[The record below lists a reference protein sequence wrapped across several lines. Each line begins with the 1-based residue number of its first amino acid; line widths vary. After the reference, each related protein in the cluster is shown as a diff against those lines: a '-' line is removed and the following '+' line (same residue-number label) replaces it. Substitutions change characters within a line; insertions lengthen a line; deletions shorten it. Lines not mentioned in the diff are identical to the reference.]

1 MAASIPNEQY
11 DAPFIL
17 ENMTEEAAI
26 AFGIIIILAF
36 FYAFQIIFLFRIGR
50 AASSKVSEL
59 QRRQRLSSLEDNVD
73 MPLISTLNRADAG
86 VFHIP
91 TLLNRAARLL
101 RAKSVIEAIR
111 GDENEEKPMEESQ
124 KQHPDLATISAKGE
138 EDVENPM
145 HGREKEGLTLVKSV
159 GESADPEE
167 GHEETEAG
175 NKDDRNLLL
184 AHDESESFDEQIQRM
199 RSMTTTSIGSVEHE
213 HVATNGVGDVEK
225 IDAVAQDELHGET
238 VAEGTQNPLHLSLS
252 LEIPADADMEQV
264 QSVTDEKQ
272 TAIASEED
280 RALLRVLEEA
290 ARDSEDSPSTPL
302 VSNRTSENS
311 LSSLV
316 DNVAVVASSSSAR
329 VVDELA
335 GSVPSSQKRVKVVK
349 KVVRQRRAEAAVAA
363 ASVEV
368 AVAETAVV
376 ASARQAAGQGPPQ
389 LADRKQTRQQSIV
402 GAVQMLRKPSL
413 MLLELNLSGL
423 KISDTILRPIAAAL
437 RQNKTLTSLC
447 LANNQIEVE
456 GCTELAW
463 SLGRLSQATLT
474 SNGLL
479 VGGELTPRRSNSSG
493 SLSNVSNF
501 SSPRSRDS
509 SSSSPRPSP
518 ALEYNRTLKCLDL
531 SGNAVGAR
539 GCKALAEALRFNSSI
554 TYLDLSFQT
563 KGKKVGADGATAL
576 ATLLHLKHKK
586 SNKDMSSLQTLR
598 LARSNI
604 GFEGCRHL
612 ASALMSNCTLTE
624 LDIGHIN
631 YIGISG
637 AMQLGQAIAC
647 SPESRLA
654 WLTVGSHRLPIS
666 VLLGDRRQ
674 YAFVSSVVRAQRTVS
689 ALAAAAASIQFS
701 KPRFRGVT
709 HGAIQLTTGKA
720 AGKAAEAK
728 LLKIQLALKKSEQHL
743 RRAEQRLEEI
753 QLADFTGPFPTTL
766 VLEKIKDE
774 RYLLHKK
781 FMEKS
786 SHGMDDELAVVVATL
801 LKRNR
806 SLESLKLEQCQ
817 LPVQAL
823 AGFAAP
829 ARRRI
834 DLSDKHIA
842 NVDAIIIGSLIADN
856 KVLRLINLKGN
867 SFASTEGENFIAYV
881 RPRCYAPFVP
891 GFLRMN
897 SPANHTHSH
906 ITPTKTCMFRPS
918 TRTPSSSSTQLGSLA
933 ASILTATW
941 PLRLPKG

>member
-26 AFGIIIILAF
+26 AFGIIVILAF

-73 MPLISTLNRADAG
+73 MPLISTLNRADDR
-86 VFHIP
+86 VSHIP

-111 GDENEEKPMEESQ
+111 GDESEEKPIEESR
-124 KQHPDLATISAKGE
+124 KLHPDMAISAKGE
-138 EDVENPM
+138 DDVENPM

-463 SLGRLSQATLT
+463 SLGRLSQATLA

-479 VGGELTPRRSNSSG
+479 VGGEQTPRRSNSSG

-509 SSSSPRPSP
+509 SSSPRPSP
-518 ALEYNRTLKCLDL
+518 ALEYNRTLKRLDL
-531 SGNAVGAR
+531 SGNAVGSK

-586 SNKDMSSLQTLR
+586 SNKDMSSLETLR

-674 YAFVSSVVRAQRTVS
+674 YAFVSSVVRAQRAVS
-689 ALAAAAASIQFS
+689 ALAAAAASIQSS

-709 HGAIQLTTGKA
+709 QGAIQLTTGRA

-743 RRAEQRLEEI
+743 RRAEHRLEEI
-753 QLADFTGPFPTTL
+753 QLADFIGPFPTTL

-806 SLESLKLEQCQ
+806 SLESLKLEQCH
-817 LPVQAL
+817 LPVQQL

-834 DLSDKHIA
+834 DLSDQHIA

-856 KVLRLINLKGN
+856 KILRLINLKGN

-881 RPRCYAPFVP
+881 RPCRPHCYTPLV
-891 GFLRMN
+891 FLVLLLAH
-897 SPANHTHSH
+897 SPPPPSPSPTTHTNTHLTSH
-906 ITPTKTCMFRPS
+906 RQNLAC
-918 TRTPSSSSTQLGSLA
+918 LG
-933 ASILTATW
+933 
-941 PLRLPKG
+941 P